1 MKPVRLS
8 ALAAKEIRRIGED
21 IKRDKPQA
29 AVAFVA
35 QLLQRC
41 ESVANAPEGY
51 GLKPQYG
58 SAVRGVTVPPY
69 VILYR
74 IRATDILILSVRH
87 GARKP
92 VALK

>member
-8 ALAAKEIRRIGED
+8 ALAAREIRRIGED
-21 IKRDKPQA
+21 IKRDKPRA
-29 AVAFVA
+29 AVTFVA

-41 ESVANAPEGY
+41 ESLANAPEGY
-51 GLKPQYG
+51 GLKPEFG
-58 SAVRGVTVPPY
+58 SDVRGVTVPPY

-74 IRATDILILSVRH
+74 IRERDILVISVRH

-92 VALK
+92 ATFK